1 MMKSVKVTV
10 DVALTKSEVI
20 KLVWDPEVALRLIYV
35 VEDLRKIDSMKY
47 LLNRK
52 YEVTRTIWPDDKVVY
67 TAEKN
72 GKMIDELSFDY
83 KYSSLWHD
91 RSLLEIAFKT
101 QRFLVSK
108 SMISST
114 IVSNARL
121 LLNGIYASKEIDGIR
136 RILDFRIR

>member
-1 MMKSVKVTV
+1 MMKSVQVIV
-10 DVALTKSEVI
+10 DVTLTKSEVV

-35 VEDLRKIDSMKY
+35 VEDLRKIDNMKY
-47 LLNRK
+47 QLNRK
-52 YEVTRTIWPDDKVVY
+52 YEVTKTIWPNDEVVY
-67 TAEKN
+67 TAIKN

-83 KYSSLWHD
+83 KYSSLRHD

-108 SMISST
+108 NLISST

-121 LLNGIYASKEIDGIR
+121 LFNGIYASKEIDRIR

>member
-1 MMKSVKVTV
+1 MMKSVQVTV
-10 DVALTKSEVI
+10 DVALTKSEVV

-35 VEDLRKIDSMKY
+35 VEDLRKIDNMKY

-52 YEVTRTIWPDDKVVY
+52 YEVTKTIWPDDKVVY

-72 GKMIDELSFDY
+72 GRIIDELSFDY
-83 KYSSLWHD
+83 KISSLRYE

-101 QRFLVSK
+101 NRFLVSK
-108 SMISST
+108 SLISST

-121 LLNGIYASKEIDGIR
+121 LFNGIYASKEIDGIR